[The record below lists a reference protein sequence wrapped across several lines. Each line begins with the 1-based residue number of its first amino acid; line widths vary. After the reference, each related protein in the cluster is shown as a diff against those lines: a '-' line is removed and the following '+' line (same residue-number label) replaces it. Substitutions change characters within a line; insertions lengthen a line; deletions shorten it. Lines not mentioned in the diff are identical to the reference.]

1 MLGKPEGEF
10 YCKRGLTIEE
20 AARLHLKQHI
30 DATQFAEGN
39 GPDEAWYKSRS
50 EFNAKLAKQDPE
62 TMREA
67 WQRFYFR
74 GELPEET
81 GPAPA
86 KHVNKRRLKAPKMG
100 F

>member
-1 MLGKPEGEF
+1 
-10 YCKRGLTIEE
+10 
-20 AARLHLKQHI
+20 
-30 DATQFAEGN
+30 
-39 GPDEAWYKSRS
+39 
-50 EFNAKLAKQDPE
+50 KQDPE